1 MMLHNYGP
9 NKIIGTV
16 HIQVNDDMTAKE
28 IHKLTRQIL
37 YAIYEEFGIILTVGI
52 YASNTDNE
60 DAKEIKESL
69 DEIIAKYPEILQMH
83 GFYIDEDINLITFD
97 LIVDFDANRSDVKD
111 KVLEEIRNKYPKY
124 QFDAI
129 LDADYSD

>member
-1 MMLHNYGP
+1 
-9 NKIIGTV
+9 
-16 HIQVNDDMTAKE
+16 
-28 IHKLTRQIL
+28 
-37 YAIYEEFGIILTVGI
+37 
-52 YASNTDNE
+52 
-60 DAKEIKESL
+60 
-69 DEIIAKYPEILQMH
+69 MH